1 MIGSCVGRCKRGR
14 PPADLVGV
22 LQRRTDQEH
31 VMAEV
36 LIEFSEPVIGE
47 DGTRYGARACGGPM
61 DNERW
66 QGWIEFLPLD
76 GGEPLRSPRETTQ
89 PNRVD
94 TLYWATGLTAVYLE
108 GALKRTL
115 RPIARRV
122 NAGPAAPAFD
132 APAPAESDFDD
143 SAPVAADSVLNP
155 FSVYR
160 KGETLLRQQLGA
172 LSPWHLVNIIRDY
185 ELSSLSTRELEAM
198 DGPAL
203 QELIVRAVRA
213 NTDPQLTR

>member
-1 MIGSCVGRCKRGR
+1 
-14 PPADLVGV
+14 
-22 LQRRTDQEH
+22 
-31 VMAEV
+31 MAEV
-36 LIEFSEPVIGE
+36 LVEFSEPVIGE
-47 DGTRYGARACGGPM
+47 DGIRYAARACGGPM

-76 GGEPLRSPRETTQ
+76 GGEPLRSRRETTQ

-94 TLYWATGLTAVYLE
+94 TLYWATGLTPVYLE

-115 RPIARRV
+115 RPVARRV

-132 APAPAESDFDD
+132 APAESDFDD
-143 SAPVAADSVLNP
+143 STPAAADSVLNP

-172 LSPWHLVNIIRDY
+172 LSAWHLVNIIRDY
-185 ELSSLSTRELEAM
+185 DLSLLSTRELEVM
-198 DGPAL
+198 DGSAL
-203 QELIVRAVRA
+203 QDLIVRAVRA